1 MQKGHLMFRI
11 KALRRLLRQRP
22 PIARLVR
29 DIRVPGLQDLYDRG
43 TPETQQEILNQ
54 LASLVM
60 ECPSLESFS
69 GITIQ
74 YDHNFDRLTHALS
87 TRSNL
92 KQHIWSFRTADATF
106 DEYGNPSFARK
117 ELVGWDHEFPD
128 AFLNSHAQWSHLS
141 TLMLF
146 GGGVGSMDYRSFAAT
161 FRLLPILENLQI
173 SGFDQLEFSDRTLA
187 TIPQTLSKLRL
198 ENLPGITAK
207 GMERFSESLAASR
220 LRSLTLINLNL
231 TSVEVVQRLL
241 ELPYLKRFALSQ
253 RVAPQIFE
261 DDSVAFASPKLE
273 FLHWDIHNIGTVN
286 GYLSD
291 SILAGAFPALQRIRC
306 MNDHDGL
313 FQALCKP
320 TGDLLTPAD
329 GTIGNLFG
337 DLREGKY
344 VGALTKARYRAQYWI
359 DQARREPSLRI
370 MIHDETG
377 QIKRRFVVG
386 GYVGRTD
393 DNIELWI
400 QPDVPGAVEPFAVLD
415 DWLSQGVVKDAGGVV
430 ENPTQNHSKSVLS
443 LSSPTRASPAEK
455 SFAVRPRGASREPGW
470 CSGPGWGDVQPGM
483 EGKKGHT
490 HARRRLCRLQELNM
504 FF

>member
-1 MQKGHLMFRI
+1 MYRI
-11 KALRRLLRQRP
+11 KVLRRLLRQRP

-29 DIRVPGLQDLYDRG
+29 DIRVPGLQDLYDSG
-43 TPETQQEILNQ
+43 TPEAQLEILNQ
-54 LASLVM
+54 LASLVV

-92 KQHIWSFRTADATF
+92 KQQIWSFRSADATF

-117 ELVGWDHEFPD
+117 ELVGWDHEYPD
-128 AFLNSHAQWSHLS
+128 AFLNSHAQWTHLN
-141 TLMLF
+141 TLVLF

-161 FRLLPILENLQI
+161 FRLLPILEKLLI

-198 ENLPGITAK
+198 ENLPGITPK
-207 GMERFSESLAASR
+207 GIDRFSTSQTASR

-231 TSVEVVQRLL
+231 TTVEVVQKLL
-241 ELPYLKRFALSQ
+241 ELPYLRHFALSQ
-253 RVAPQIFE
+253 RVAPGIPE
-261 DDSVAFASPKLE
+261 ESSVTFISPKLE
-273 FLHWDIHNIGTVN
+273 FLHWDIQNIGTIN

-291 SILAGAFPALQRIRC
+291 SILAGGFPALRQIRC

-320 TGDLLTPAD
+320 TGDMLTPAD
-329 GTIGNLFG
+329 GSIGNLFG

-393 DNIELWI
+393 DNIEFWI
-400 QPDVPGAVEPFAVLD
+400 QPDVPGSVEPFAVLD
-415 DWLSQGVVKDAGGVV
+415 DWLSQGVVKESGNIP
-430 ENPTQNHSKSVLS
+430 EKPTQNHSRSVLS
-443 LSSPTRASPAEK
+443 LSSPMKTAPPER
-455 SFAVRPRGASREPGW
+455 SFVVRPRGASRESGW

-490 HARRRLCRLQELNM
+490 HARRRLCRLQELDM